1 MVPQAVSGFLP
12 IFCHLLEVDLQALGE
27 LRIGVGAVATNP
39 ADSPME
45 IAWEIQRGW
54 EICGL

>member
-1 MVPQAVSGFLP
+1 L
-12 IFCHLLEVDLQALGE
+12 HLIEVDLQALGE

-39 ADSPME
+39 ADTPME